1 MKRYICDT
9 DLEWND
15 DKLFNG
21 ILETSLQAAVIPNN
35 SSIAC
40 LCNGCVYLFF
50 KFVMTM
56 IS

>member
-21 ILETSLQAAVIPNN
+21 ILETSLQADVIPNN